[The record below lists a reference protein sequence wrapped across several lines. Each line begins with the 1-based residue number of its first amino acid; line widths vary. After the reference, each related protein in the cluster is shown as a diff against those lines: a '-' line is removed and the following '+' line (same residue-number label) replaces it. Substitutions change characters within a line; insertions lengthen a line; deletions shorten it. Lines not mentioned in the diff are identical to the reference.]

1 MGFFDFLNKPIP
13 GLNKPNPQ
21 MVLNQLNEAVRE
33 SNTYSQQGDKEN
45 ALKVLLKYKD
55 QGWDEPNY
63 VSHIAIAYNNAGNVS
78 EALKCYRRVIE
89 LNPENGSSYIL
100 IGRVMFDNADYEN
113 AALSYAEAMRLI
125 EKNPDKY
132 VKEDSLIACAWYGA
146 SLIKTGK
153 TEEGEAFIQKA
164 EAQGYK
170 KGNDLRQYIGMPI
183 CTSDHKIHNASEW
196 NTYTKTLFLKMPF
209 LKETLRPGVAGDSI
223 KTIEAEIGF
232 AFPAELK
239 NLYLTNDGDNNEALC
254 GMMLGFRF
262 LSLDEM
268 FSEWRIMKSIAEYAD
283 KRWLPFG
290 SDNGGNF
297 IGVNADPDSSG
308 KAGRV
313 IFFGRD
319 EQEETVIADSL
330 GALFERFT
338 RIIMSPDFYI
348 GEYDGEEVI
357 LLGTDDSDEG
367 SYLFD
372 YLNSEDSVK

>member
-55 QGWDEPNY
+55 QGWDKPNY
-63 VSHIAIAYNNAGNVS
+63 VSHIAMAYNNAGNVS
-78 EALKCYRRVIE
+78 EALKCYRRAIE
-89 LNPENGSSYIL
+89 LNPENGTSYIL
-100 IGRVMFDNADYEN
+100 MGRAMFDNADYEN

-132 VKEDSLIACAWYGA
+132 EKEDSLIACAWYGA

-196 NTYTKTLFLKMPF
+196 NTYTKTLFSKMPF
-209 LKETLRPGVAGDSI
+209 LRETLRPGVSENSI
-223 KTIEAEIGF
+223 KTVEEEIGF
-232 AFPAELK
+232 AFPDDLK
-239 NLYLTNDGDNNEALC
+239 DLYLTNDGDNDEALC
-254 GMMLGFRF
+254 GMLLGIRF
-262 LSLDEM
+262 LSLEGLL
-268 FSEWRIMKSIAEYAD
+268 SEWRIMKTIAVYAD
-283 KRWLPFG
+283 QKWLPFG
-290 SDNGGNF
+290 SDDGGNF
-297 IGVNADPDSSG
+297 IGVDLNPNGSG
-308 KAGRV
+308 NTGRIIV
-313 IFFGRD
+313 FGRD
-319 EQEETVIADSL
+319 VQEEFVLADNL
-330 GALFERFT
+330 GSLFERFT
-338 RIIMSPDFYI
+338 RIIMSKDFHI

-357 LLGTDDSDEG
+357 LLGTDDLDEG